1 MVVLKYFLSHNLAHR
16 AHAIVLIRHDHCI
29 EGHEVGNWW
38 QTSLTSGSSHRPV
51 IYNVLKSSSALCPTL
66 LWHCTKPT
74 SLLILQSGRHYRPL
88 YWFGSVWRMQIS
100 HWLGAGSLKHK
111 SEYRAPAELL
121 IALHILCLVSLNQSD
136 CTEVSCR
143 YLYPFD
149 KKKRLGWTKRF
160 AITLWNLVWHMNPT
174 IVLHFIIGM

>member
-1 MVVLKYFLSHNLAHR
+1 MAWGSCLLPASCDGECYASFIILPMELDGKRNRQASCESKTKVLGKRRACTTILAKCVKKLVVLKYFLSHNLAHR

-38 QTSLTSGSSHRPV
+38 QTSLTSGSAHRPV
-51 IYNVLKSSSALCPTL
+51 IYNILKSSSALCSTL

-100 HWLGAGSLKHK
+100 H
-111 SEYRAPAELL
+111 
-121 IALHILCLVSLNQSD
+121 
-136 CTEVSCR
+136 
-143 YLYPFD
+143 
-149 KKKRLGWTKRF
+149 
-160 AITLWNLVWHMNPT
+160 
-174 IVLHFIIGM
+174 